1 MHRLL
6 LLILAMHQVKTA
18 GRTALVVIDVP
29 EACKSKIMDLAAT
42 GFEVTIR
49 VHAVEPRVMG
59 SVESGQIAIDQG

>member
-29 EACKSKIMDLAAT
+29 EVCESKMMDWAAT
-42 GFEVTIR
+42 GFEVTTR
-49 VHAVEPRVMG
+49 VRAVEPGVMG
-59 SVESGQIAIDQG
+59 SVVSGQLAIDQG

>member
-29 EACKSKIMDLAAT
+29 EACKSKIMDLVAT
-42 GFEVTIR
+42 GFEATTR

-59 SVESGQIAIDQG
+59 LVESGQLAIDQG